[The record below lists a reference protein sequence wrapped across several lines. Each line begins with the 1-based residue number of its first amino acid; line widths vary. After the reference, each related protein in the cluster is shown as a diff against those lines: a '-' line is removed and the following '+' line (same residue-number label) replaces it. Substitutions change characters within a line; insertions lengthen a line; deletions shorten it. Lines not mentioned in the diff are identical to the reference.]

1 MSVINKINQKIA
13 DIQKLAIKNIYDYFQ
28 LTKIKGMILEEYVRI
43 GKSMGT

>member
-1 MSVINKINQKIA
+1 MSVLIKINQKIA